1 MSTPVLEARGLSRVF
16 GHVRALDNANFDLYP
31 GEVAAL
37 IGDNGAGKSTLIK
50 ALSGNLEV
58 DSGEVLFDGESVKLS
73 DPAQARA
80 MGIETVYQDLAL
92 APHLDP
98 VENMYLGREIM
109 HDGLA
114 GILGFMK
121 TKQMRMESRAAFE
134 ELGAPVRSLTSPVG
148 SMSGGQR
155 QAIAIARAVSWASRV
170 IFLDEPTAA
179 LGVRQTK
186 NVLETI
192 RKVRDKGV
200 AVVFISHVMP
210 QVMEVADRI
219 QVLRLGTRV
228 ATLQSSQ
235 TSMEELVSLMTGAT
249 NAGAA

>member
-1 MSTPVLEARGLSRVF
+1 MF

-50 ALSGNLEV
+50 ALSGNLDI
-58 DSGEVLFDGESVKLS
+58 DSGEILFDGKEVNLT

-121 TKQMRMESRAAFE
+121 TRQMRMESRAAFD

-155 QAIAIARAVSWASRV
+155 QAIAIARAVSWANRV
-170 IFLDEPTAA
+170 VFLDEPQGSRQGRGCRVHQPRDAPSHGG
-179 LGVRQTK
+179 LGPHPGFASGDESGHASGVTNLDGRASQL
-186 NVLETI
+186 ND
-192 RKVRDKGV
+192 RRD
-200 AVVFISHVMP
+200 
-210 QVMEVADRI
+210 R
-219 QVLRLGTRV
+219 
-228 ATLQSSQ
+228 
-235 TSMEELVSLMTGAT
+235 
-249 NAGAA
+249 